1 MGLGEGSEIMN
12 SSLDINFEVA
22 GADLG
27 GSSQS
32 WSYEF
37 GAHQGGLGGLE
48 SSEMP
53 QGLQKV
59 TLGTEGGRRD
69 FVLLFSC

>member
-27 GSSQS
+27 GSS
-32 WSYEF
+32 
-37 GAHQGGLGGLE
+37 
-48 SSEMP
+48 
-53 QGLQKV
+53 
-59 TLGTEGGRRD
+59 
-69 FVLLFSC
+69 